1 MLYKVFICTHRLI
14 FYIFS
19 RRDKEF
25 CHECRFCCTLS
36 ICTDKDGTTFK
47 NSENYEENVN
57 RDGKIDARYNYRTD
71 QRLYKKSDYRC
82 MKPSNRTKPEKWS
95 YYDMEGFRAAKT
107 KDELKK
113 VKEVK
118 YDKYFFNFEDPEVF
132 KKLMHSKKG
141 PRKWRRTYG
150 YDFAYL
156 QSNHKQPV
164 MNYECLKYC
173 YKAERKRFAKNCKK
187 KGGFFKCCLSK

>member
-36 ICTDKDGTTFK
+36 ICTNKDGTTFK
-47 NSENYEENVN
+47 ESENYEENVN

-107 KDELKK
+107 RDELKK
-113 VKEVK
+113 VKGVK

-156 QSNHKQPV
+156 QSNQKQPV